1 MGIRL
6 GLEPVMRL
14 LGKLGRPQDKY
25 ASILIAGTNGKG
37 SIAATT
43 ASILS
48 SAGFKCGLYTS
59 PHLVDVRERI
69 AIDGRMIPQKAFA
82 ATIEAVAGK
91 SIEPVTYFEF
101 LTVAAFLYFAIE
113 KIDIAVLEVGM
124 GGRLDATNCVDPA
137 VSVVSNIALEHKEY
151 LGNTLAKIAWEKG
164 GIIKVGGVC
173 VTAARQKKA
182 IDVLSGI
189 CKEKRASLYRLG
201 KEIRTTVH
209 QDGSFS
215 YRGIDRHYP
224 RLTHLLPGRHQVEN
238 TACAVAAIEV
248 LRRKSFFI
256 GDDAVIR
263 GIANVQWPGR
273 MEVLRRAPTVILDA
287 AHNPAGVMVLC
298 RALKND
304 FTYRKLIVI
313 FGVFMDKDYMTMVK
327 KLAPLADELILT
339 SPENERTLPL
349 KVLLDVARQYKEDVQ
364 TVQKPIDALKKA
376 LSIASADDL
385 ICAAGSLYMIG
396 EIKRDLALLSK

>member
-1 MGIRL
+1 M
-6 GLEPVMRL
+6 
-14 LGKLGRPQDKY
+14 
-25 ASILIAGTNGKG
+25 
-37 SIAATT
+37 
-43 ASILS
+43 
-48 SAGFKCGLYTS
+48 
-59 PHLVDVRERI
+59 
-69 AIDGRMIPQKAFA
+69 
-82 ATIEAVAGK
+82 
-91 SIEPVTYFEF
+91 
-101 LTVAAFLYFAIE
+101 
-113 KIDIAVLEVGM
+113 
-124 GGRLDATNCVDPA
+124 
-137 VSVVSNIALEHKEY
+137 
-151 LGNTLAKIAWEKG
+151 
-164 GIIKVGGVC
+164 
-173 VTAARQKKA
+173 
-182 IDVLSGI
+182 
-189 CKEKRASLYRLG
+189 
-201 KEIRTTVH
+201 
-209 QDGSFS
+209 
-215 YRGIDRHYP
+215 
-224 RLTHLLPGRHQVEN
+224 EN